1 MMEWLKV
8 PDDEPIEAPMVSK
21 AVQNAQSRVEGHN
34 FDQRKN
40 LLEYDDVMNMQRRES
55 HQSYQDELV
64 VQIALLSGLL
74 ATVLG
79 FITALSV

>member
-1 MMEWLKV
+1 
-8 PDDEPIEAPMVSK
+8 
-21 AVQNAQSRVEGHN
+21 
-34 FDQRKN
+34 
-40 LLEYDDVMNMQRRES
+40 MNMQRRES
-55 HQSYQDELV
+55 RQSYQDELV

>member
-1 MMEWLKV
+1 
-8 PDDEPIEAPMVSK
+8 
-21 AVQNAQSRVEGHN
+21 
-34 FDQRKN
+34 
-40 LLEYDDVMNMQRRES
+40 MNMQRRES

>member
-1 MMEWLKV
+1 
-8 PDDEPIEAPMVSK
+8 
-21 AVQNAQSRVEGHN
+21 
-34 FDQRKN
+34 
-40 LLEYDDVMNMQRRES
+40 MNMQRRES
-55 HQSYQDELV
+55 HQSYQVELV